1 MDVSPTFLSNISP
14 ACYPD
19 CLMGGGKLT
28 GHLRSVHVL
37 AGFQLFAP
45 SEFRL

>member
-1 MDVSPTFLSNISP
+1 
-14 ACYPD
+14 
-19 CLMGGGKLT
+19 MGGGKLT